1 MTEFRFHPEAEID
14 LNEIWD
20 FIAEDSIDAADRV
33 RDNIFAAIQ
42 DLAQTPNQG
51 HRRSDLTSRP
61 LRFWR
66 VYDYRVRIR
75 RTPVSRHGNP
85 AWSAQSADSCW
96 HPARPRIGALET
108 GHAEVH
114 ASGELIDN

>member
-20 FIAEDSIDAADRV
+20 FIAEDSIDAADRA
-33 RDNIFAAIQ
+33 RDGFLAAIQ
-42 DLAQTPNQG
+42 SLARTPNQG

-66 VYDYRVRIR
+66 VYDYLIAYEPEERPLLVLAILHGR
-75 RTPVSRHGNP
+75 RN
-85 AWSAQSADSCW
+85 
-96 HPARPRIGALET
+96 PRII
-108 GHAEVH
+108 
-114 ASGELIDN
+114 SGILRDRK

>member
-1 MTEFRFHPEAEID
+1 MTGFRFHPEAEID

-51 HRRSDLTSRP
+51 HRRSDLISRP

-66 VYDYRVRIR
+66 VYHYLIVYAPEERPFLVMAILHGR
-75 RTPVSRHGNP
+75 RN
-85 AWSAQSADSCW
+85 
-96 HPARPRIGALET
+96 PRILAGILRDRE
-108 GHAEVH
+108 
-114 ASGELIDN
+114 

>member
-66 VYDYRVRIR
+66 VYDYLIVYAPEERPFLVIAILHGRRNPRVLAGILRDR
-75 RTPVSRHGNP
+75 
-85 AWSAQSADSCW
+85 
-96 HPARPRIGALET
+96 E
-108 GHAEVH
+108 
-114 ASGELIDN
+114 

>member
-1 MTEFRFHPEAEID
+1 MTGFRFHPEAEID

-66 VYDYRVRIR
+66 VYDYLIVYAPEERPFLVMAILHGR
-75 RTPVSRHGNP
+75 RN
-85 AWSAQSADSCW
+85 
-96 HPARPRIGALET
+96 PRILAGILRDRE
-108 GHAEVH
+108 
-114 ASGELIDN
+114 

>member
-33 RDNIFAAIQ
+33 RDHILAAIES
-42 DLAQTPNQG
+42 LARTPNQG
-51 HRRSDLTSRP
+51 HRRNDLTSRP

-66 VYDYRVRIR
+66 VHDYLIAYAPEDDPLLVLAILHGRRNPRVLAGILRGR
-75 RTPVSRHGNP
+75 
-85 AWSAQSADSCW
+85 D
-96 HPARPRIGALET
+96 
-108 GHAEVH
+108 
-114 ASGELIDN
+114 